1 MRWKVTSV
9 FGAEDPEHMQE
20 AMKVEPAY
28 EEVGVY
34 RLGEFIH
41 DYKSIE
47 TVLTW
52 NIYNLKLKLKFKAY
66 EKELSF

>member
-47 TVLTW
+47 TVMVSNL
-52 NIYNLKLKLKFKAY
+52 YNSKLKFKVY
-66 EKELSF
+66 EKELSL